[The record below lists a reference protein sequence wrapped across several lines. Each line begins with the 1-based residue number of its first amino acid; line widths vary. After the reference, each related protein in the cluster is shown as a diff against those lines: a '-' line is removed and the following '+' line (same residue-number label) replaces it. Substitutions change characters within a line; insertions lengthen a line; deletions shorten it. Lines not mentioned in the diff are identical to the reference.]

1 MSQSAIRAVVF
12 DWAGTMI
19 DFGCRAPVVALRE
32 VFAAAGVEISK
43 AEARMDMGKA
53 KRDHVRALLA
63 MPRIAAVWRERHGAA
78 ATEADVDRL
87 HDAVEPKMRAAA
99 RDCAKLIPGAAQV
112 VADLRARG
120 VGIGSTTGYTRP
132 MMADILPLAA
142 EQGYAPDAVVC
153 AGETA
158 AGRPSP
164 LMMWKALVELGA
176 WPARACVKVDDAT
189 VGIGEGL
196 EVGAWTIGLSA
207 SGNGVGLEESALALL
222 PKVERAARIEASA
235 EALRAAGAHYVVETV
250 ADLPPVLAE
259 IEDRIARCERPD
271 DRRERGR
278 SPLDE
283 RP

>member
-1 MSQSAIRAVVF
+1 MTPSPIQAVVF

-32 VFAAAGVEISK
+32 VFAEAGIDVTE
-43 AEARMDMGKA
+43 AEVRADMGKA

-63 MPRIAAVWRERHGAA
+63 MPRIAALWDGAP
-78 ATEADVDRL
+78 TEADVDRL
-87 HDAVEPKMRAAA
+87 HDAVEPRMRAAA
-99 RDCAKLIPGAAQV
+99 RDCAALIPGAAEL
-112 VADLRARG
+112 VAELRTRG
-120 VGIGSTTGYTRP
+120 VKIGSTTGYTRP

-158 AGRPSP
+158 QGRPSP

-176 WPARACVKVDDAT
+176 WPARACVKVDDAV

-207 SGNGVGLEESALALL
+207 SGNGVGLSLEDLDALPA
-222 PKVERAARIEASA
+222 VERAARIETAA
-235 EALRAAGAHYVVETV
+235 WALRTAGAHYVVESV
-250 ADLPPVLAE
+250 ADLGPVLAQ
-259 IEDRIARCERPD
+259 IEARIQDGEAPR
-271 DRRERGR
+271 
-278 SPLDE
+278 
-283 RP
+283 